1 MEEQKDIIMQAS
13 GFVILPRL
21 SIKNVRDKLLFYHL
35 LEQAD
40 WNTGEAVFVLSQLEE
55 QTGWSR
61 KEISTSLSRL
71 QKGGVITME
80 TLRGKRGV
88 RVMIVNYSAYQNL
101 SKYRK
106 TVQANGEMAQAK
118 GQASG
123 KMVQVNDGEK
133 PCVSWDLPTNKMEV
147 EQANSETVQAKAQA
161 NGETGQLIY
170 SNNNKNSNIN
180 SSNNKPNT
188 SLVSEKDIET
198 FVDENIDVLPSG
210 VNRKLVIRYCDM
222 LRLTRSTCKISRN
235 VLLQVFAKMKK
246 YSANQINFAVW
257 HHFEKHDDKREQYTL
272 GILRNTTDH
281 EAYRKLMLM
290 LNRQS
295 KDTFEI
301 RESKGGIRSAVRREL
316 DPAFRDEINSL
327 SF

>member
-21 SIKNVRDKLLFYHL
+21 SIKNLRDKFIFYYL

-40 WNTGEAVFVLSQLEE
+40 WNTGEAVLVLSQLEE

-61 KEISTSLSRL
+61 KEISNSLSRL

-80 TLRGKRGV
+80 TLRGKRGIKV
-88 RVMIVNYSAYQNL
+88 KIANYSAYQNL

-106 TVQANGEMAQAK
+106 TAQANGKMAQADD
-118 GQASG
+118 S
-123 KMVQVNDGEK
+123 EK
-133 PCVSWDLPTNKMEV
+133 PCLSWDLFTNKSEV
-147 EQANSETVQAKAQA
+147 EQANSEMVQAKAQA
-161 NGETGQLIY
+161 NGETVQLIY
-170 SNNNKNSNIN
+170 INNNKNSNIN
-180 SSNNKPNT
+180 SSNNNKPNT

-210 VNRKLVIRYCDM
+210 VNRKLLIRYCDM

-235 VLLQVFAKMKK
+235 ILLQVFAKMKK

-257 HHFEKHDDKREQYTL
+257 HHVEKHDDKREQYTL
-272 GILRNTTDH
+272 GILRNTSDD
-281 EAYRKLMLM
+281 EAYRKLMRM

-301 RESKGGIRSAVRREL
+301 RQSKGGILSAARREL